1 MYIPQKKTKIVATI
15 GPATSSQE
23 MFEKLLKT
31 GLNVARLNFSHG
43 DFAEHQEKVDN
54 GRKASEKTGI
64 PLAFL
69 QDLGGPKIRIGEF
82 ATESGRVTI
91 KKGQTFTLTTKTI
104 KGDETIAHVNYKKLP
119 KEIKVGHTIMLDD
132 GKKRLTV
139 TKVNGE
145 DIICKVEVGGELK
158 GRRGVN
164 LPDTDISIS
173 SLTPKDKKD
182 LEFGLSNNVDFF
194 ALSFVRRPKDVLDL
208 RKILDAAKSKAH
220 IISKIETPQA
230 VENIDEI
237 IRISDGIMVARGDL
251 AVEVPAEQVPLIQ
264 KMIIKKCNEAGK
276 PVITAT
282 QMLESM
288 INSPVPTR
296 AEVSDVANAI
306 LDGTDAVML
315 SEETTLGQYPL
326 EAVAL
331 MTRVAEHVEEDLVK
345 EVFFK
350 DGVKEKLTI
359 AESMTLSAVKN
370 AMRLDTKYIVS
381 ITESGFNARFMS
393 RHKPTKPVIVL
404 TPNKTTFQ
412 QIILS
417 WGCYPVLIKEYTSI
431 KETSELIREVLV
443 KDKLAKK
450 GDKVVVSTSMP
461 FGEIHEPNL
470 MFIET
475 L

>member
-1 MYIPQKKTKIVATI
+1 MNIPKKKTKIVATI

-23 MFEKLLKT
+23 QLEKLLRA
-31 GLNVARLNFSHG
+31 GLNVVRMNFSHG
-43 DFAEHQEKVDN
+43 DFAEHQVKIDN
-54 GRKASEKTGI
+54 GKKASQKTGL
-64 PLAFL
+64 PLAYL

-82 ATESGRVTI
+82 ATDSGRVTI
-91 KKGQTFTLTTKTI
+91 KKGQTFTLTTENI
-104 KGDETIAHVNYKKLP
+104 KGDETKAYVNYKKLP
-119 KEIKVGHTIMLDD
+119 QEIKVGHTVMLDD
-132 GKKRLTV
+132 GKKRMTV
-139 TKVNGE
+139 TKVKGE
-145 DIICKVEVGGELK
+145 EITCKVEVGGELK

-164 LPDTDISIS
+164 LPDTDISMS

-182 LEFGLSNNVDFF
+182 LEFGLANKVDFF

-230 VENIDEI
+230 IENIDEI

-251 AVEVPAEQVPLIQ
+251 AVEVPAEKVPLLQ

-288 INSPVPTR
+288 ISSPVPTR

-306 LDGTDAVML
+306 LDGTDAIML
-315 SEETTLGQYPL
+315 SEETTLGQYPV
-326 EAVAL
+326 EAVSL

-345 EVFFK
+345 EVFFNDSARTK
-350 DGVKEKLTI
+350 TQVAD
-359 AESMTLSAVKN
+359 AMTLSAVKT
-370 AMRLDTKYIVS
+370 AMQVGAKYIIS
-381 ITESGFNARFMS
+381 ITNSGYNARVIS
-393 RHKPTKPVIVL
+393 RHKPTTPVIVL
-404 TPNKTTFQ
+404 TPNEVTFQ
-412 QIILS
+412 QLQLN
-417 WGCYPVLIKEYTSI
+417 WGCNPILIKEHKSI
-431 KETSELIREVLV
+431 KDTSVLIRDVLT

-461 FGEIHEPNL
+461 FGEVHEPNL

-475 L
+475 I